1 MLENAAI
8 ADLLDEVADLLELK
22 KSDSFRIRAYGNA
35 ARSVRTL
42 GLRIADLVERGG
54 DLKQIPG
61 IGATIAEEIRQMLAT
76 GTTERREKLREGVP
90 PGLLELLRLPGI
102 GPRKAWDL
110 WTKAQ
115 IGSIA
120 DLRAAVDAQR
130 IRALPGMGE
139 KTEES
144 LRKAL
149 ANVAPA
155 ESARLLFK
163 DARAHLEAIGRHLD
177 SIDAIVRWEA
187 AGSYRRRRETIGDLD
202 ILIETRDNATTAAA
216 ILGYAGIKEVLGRGE
231 GGVRVKLADGLQVD
245 FRFVEAAAF
254 GAAQMYFTGSKAH
267 NIELRQRAMKRK
279 WKLSEYGLFDA
290 DEKRLAG
297 KTEQSVYRKLGLPWI
312 APELREA
319 DGEFAAAEK
328 GELPELIEL
337 ADLRG
342 DLHAHTNA
350 SDGRNTIEEMAAAA
364 RARGYQYLAIT
375 DHSKSLRIANGLDEG
390 RMREHAARIREVDA
404 GLDDF
409 WLLAGIEVDILADGS
424 IDLDAEVLGELDW
437 VVASLHSALELEQKA
452 MTDRVLAAIGSG
464 VVDCIGHP
472 FARRLDRRGPVK
484 LDFERVV
491 EACVEH
497 GVALEINGQPH
508 RLDLPWNY
516 AKAARAAGV
525 KLVLSTDAHRVGELD
540 YMEHAVG
547 EARRGWVEKKDVLN
561 TMVPAELKR
570 FLQKRRRRA

>member
-1 MLENAAI
+1 
-8 ADLLDEVADLLELK
+8 
-22 KSDSFRIRAYGNA
+22 
-35 ARSVRTL
+35 
-42 GLRIADLVERGG
+42 
-54 DLKQIPG
+54 
-61 IGATIAEEIRQMLAT
+61 
-76 GTTERREKLREGVP
+76 
-90 PGLLELLRLPGI
+90 
-102 GPRKAWDL
+102 
-110 WTKAQ
+110 
-115 IGSIA
+115 
-120 DLRAAVDAQR
+120 
-130 IRALPGMGE
+130 
-139 KTEES
+139 
-144 LRKAL
+144 
-149 ANVAPA
+149 
-155 ESARLLFK
+155 
-163 DARAHLEAIGRHLD
+163 
-177 SIDAIVRWEA
+177 
-187 AGSYRRRRETIGDLD
+187 
-202 ILIETRDNATTAAA
+202 
-216 ILGYAGIKEVLGRGE
+216 
-231 GGVRVKLADGLQVD
+231 
-245 FRFVEAAAF
+245 
-254 GAAQMYFTGSKAH
+254 
-267 NIELRQRAMKRK
+267 
-279 WKLSEYGLFDA
+279 
-290 DEKRLAG
+290 
-297 KTEQSVYRKLGLPWI
+297 
-312 APELREA
+312 
-319 DGEFAAAEK
+319 
-328 GELPELIEL
+328 
-337 ADLRG
+337 
-342 DLHAHTNA
+342 
-350 SDGRNTIEEMAAAA
+350 MAAAA

-390 RMREHAARIREVDA
+390 RMREHAARIREVGA